1 MPRAQSVVSLDP
13 IDRSRKRQD
22 GLLSRMFKTRHYP
35 GKGMAKTD
43 EYGAYIFV
51 GKQRQGKTTSML
63 WYYEQLLKYHKKK
76 NQSIHLASNM
86 GLGHNFN
93 RSEFHPLIHQVIY
106 SPKDVWI
113 FLVDELQSWY
123 PKDTKDRT
131 LLTEIDALTGDFSQ
145 LGKRQIYVLATA
157 QVYGRINK
165 NLREQALYMVDC
177 RRTYIGNNRCV
188 NDFIP
193 GDDILC
199 DDLGRWSGVPTKIK
213 VHGLPQTRFDTHLMI
228 KSI

>member
-1 MPRAQSVVSLDP
+1 MSRPQSVVSLDP

-22 GLLSRMFKTRHYP
+22 GLLSRMFKTRHYK

-43 EYGAYIFV
+43 EFGAYIFV
-51 GKQRQGKTTSML
+51 GKQRQGKTTSMI
-63 WYYEQLLKYHKKK
+63 WYLEQLKKYHEKKK
-76 NQSIHLASNM
+76 QTVHLASNM
-86 GLGHNFN
+86 GIGHQFT
-93 RSEFHPLIHQVIY
+93 RSQFHPLIHKIEY
-106 SPKDVWI
+106 NPKDVYI
-113 FLVDELQSWY
+113 LLVDELQSWY
-123 PKDTKDRT
+123 PKDTKDRV
-131 LLTEIDALTGDFSQ
+131 LLSEIDALTGDFSQ

-193 GDDILC
+193 GDDIIC
-199 DDLGRWSGVPTKIK
+199 DDLGRWSGIPTKIK
-213 VHGLPQTRFDTHLMI
+213 VHGLPTTEFDTHLMI

>member
-1 MPRAQSVVSLDP
+1 MPRTQSVVSLDP

-213 VHGLPQTRFDTHLMI
+213 VHGLPQIRFDTHLMI